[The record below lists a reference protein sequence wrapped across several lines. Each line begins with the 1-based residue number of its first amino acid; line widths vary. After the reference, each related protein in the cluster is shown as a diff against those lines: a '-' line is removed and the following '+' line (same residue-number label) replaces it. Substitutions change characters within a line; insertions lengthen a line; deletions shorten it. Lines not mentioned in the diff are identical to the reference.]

1 MGKGRAIMAYNRDDH
16 GGYTDCN
23 DCLEAGKVQGDMK
36 TMSETGGLRRIQVHV
51 QRPFVNEC

>member
-1 MGKGRAIMAYNRDDH
+1 MAYNRDDH

-36 TMSETGGLRRIQVHV
+36 TISETGGLRRIQVHV
-51 QRPFVNEC
+51 